1 MNTII
6 DTIAANP
13 SLTKLVSSLEKAGL
27 IDTLK
32 GGGPYT
38 LFAPT
43 NESFTRMNI
52 EAMLNDA
59 KELSDTLTYHVAAGK
74 HTAEAIAAM
83 ETLDTEFGKS
93 LTVVIEEGET
103 MVDNAKFVTTNIEC
117 SNGIIHIV
125 DNVFKPMLSGWYREE

>member
-1 MNTII
+1 MTNII
-6 DTIAANP
+6 DTIDGNA
-13 SLTKLVSSLEKAGL
+13 SLAKLLSSLEKTGL
-27 IDTLK
+27 IETLK

-43 NESFTRMNI
+43 NEAFSRMNI
-52 EAMLNDA
+52 ETTLNDQ
-59 KELSDTLTYHVAAGK
+59 KEFSATLAYHVAPGK

-83 ETLDTEFGKS
+83 ETIDTENGKS

-103 MVDNAKFVTTNIEC
+103 MVDNAKFVTTDIEC
-117 SNGIIHIV
+117 SNGIIHII

>member
-6 DTIAANP
+6 DTLAANP
-13 SLTKLVSSLEKAGL
+13 SLTKLVSYLEKAGL

-32 GGGPYT
+32 GAGPYT

-52 EAMLNDA
+52 DAMLNDA
-59 KELSDTLTYHVAAGK
+59 KELSETLTYHVAPGK
-74 HTAEAIAAM
+74 HTAEAIGTM
-83 ETLDTEFGKS
+83 ETLATEFGKS

-103 MVDNAKFVTTNIEC
+103 MVDNAKFVTTDIEC